1 MLEAFFLIALIAVCS
16 AAMVVISKEIVHSA
30 LFLALLFTMIAAF
43 YILLGAEFLA
53 IIQVLVYIGGIIT
66 MILFTIMLTKSQ
78 AKSSIVNNTLILQIF
93 VFSVFMALIITAL
106 SASKITFSAGT
117 VPVYSLKEIGKVMLT
132 TYVLP
137 FELISLVLLVA
148 MVAAIF
154 IARPQK
160 EAG

>member
-1 MLEAFFLIALIAVCS
+1 MLEAFLLISLVAVCS

-30 LFLALLFTMIAAF
+30 LFLALQFVMMAGF

-53 IIQVLVYIGGIIT
+53 LIQVLVYIGGVIT
-66 MILFTIMLTKSQ
+66 MILFTIMLTKSEM
-78 AKSSIVNNTLILQIF
+78 KGIPVNRGLILQVLIL
-93 VFSVFMALIITAL
+93 SVFMALTIPAL
-106 SASKITFSAGT
+106 SRGRTVFSADT
-117 VPVYSLKEIGKVMLT
+117 VPVYSLGEMGRAMLT

-154 IARPQK
+154 MAKPRR
-160 EAG
+160 AA